1 MMRLMQSFSVLSGLN
16 KFIISRR
23 GGLQMIVFL
32 EITHTKILN
41 YFMAIHVPDDTQ
53 ETIIISFCSF
63 LKNGTGNIGLLA
75 FNGVY
80 EIISLKDVPVFGK
93 KQTNNFSSF

>member
-1 MMRLMQSFSVLSGLN
+1 
-16 KFIISRR
+16 
-23 GGLQMIVFL
+23 MILFL
-32 EITHTKILN
+32 EITHTKKLN

-53 ETIIISFCSF
+53 ETIIIFPCSF

-80 EIISLKDVPVFGK
+80 QIILLKDVPAFGK
-93 KQTNNFSSF
+93 KKNNFAYFW